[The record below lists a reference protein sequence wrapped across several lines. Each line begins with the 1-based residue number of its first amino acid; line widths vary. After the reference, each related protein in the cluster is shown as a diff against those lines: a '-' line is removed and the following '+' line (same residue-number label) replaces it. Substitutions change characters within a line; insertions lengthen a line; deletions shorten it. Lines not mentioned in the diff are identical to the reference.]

1 MKTKDDKLKK
11 LPPVKLE
18 DIEKVGKEKAA
29 KLDKKWK
36 DGLSMHQ
43 DRTTGFDFF
52 AKVAKNM
59 TLFEKGRKDEW
70 SEGSTQTIM
79 RKIRSQTLQRV
90 PDGEIVTP
98 YEKNSIEQAV
108 VDFLFKHKILTSEF
122 DGKDMLKNLWK
133 SFNSSYIYGMACVR
147 TGFERD
153 LDGDP
158 RVSFTLIPYGD
169 VIPSPDCKAIEEADW
184 YIIREYIPLSSLKA
198 MVDWETGEV
207 SDTTYD
213 ADVVRYLVENQY
225 KDGAGP
231 ESMALADKK
240 KGVTPNH
247 SVEVRTYYCRGA
259 DEFVTYVP
267 GLNAILRTVPNYDP
281 RKDVP
286 IHFLILEPDPEFPYG
301 CSSVMWTMAQ
311 QQFADAFQSTAYQT
325 LLLSLRPPL
334 QVFGNLANPKMK
346 MRPGAVWP
354 MGTNPNNRIE
364 KVPIETATLTG
375 YNSIL
380 EGISARMQ
388 ASLNITDSTV
398 ASDANV
404 PHYSATPQGV
414 EQQRMD
420 KTITINQYQKR
431 VEVFFSEWANH
442 AIRSYINSMTG
453 VHEITVDMKTRKRIE
468 SIEEAT
474 RKEMKVNVARTV
486 GPELADAVMPGDGM
500 PADES
505 IIDGTKIIVDFS
517 MFDDAIFNF
526 EVRSGSLIESERE
539 TERANIQEMLVSV
552 SQMMGNVSE
561 ENRPTFES
569 IVMSLILRQC
579 ELADIDISA
588 SISATLDEKLVM
600 NALQSTMGAVMDQ
613 QQQIGQMQQ
622 MMGLPQGGAP
632 MPQGGGSPVQPGAEM
647 AIPPEGGLPQ
657 APAAGMP
664 PEAAPMPPEGMVPGM
679 EAGLPPDM
687 MATMGGGEE
696 MPPEEMV

>member
-1 MKTKDDKLKK
+1 MGKDDRKK

-29 KLDKKWK
+29 KLEKKWK
-36 DGLSMHQ
+36 DGLSVHQ
-43 DRTTGFDFF
+43 NRTTGFKFF

-59 TLFEKGRKDEW
+59 TLFEKARKDEW
-70 SEGSTQTIM
+70 SEGSTQMIM

-98 YEKNSIEQAV
+98 FDKNSIEQAV
-108 VDFLFKHKILTSEF
+108 IDFLFKHKILTSEY
-122 DGKDMLKNLWK
+122 DGKDMMKNLWK
-133 SFNSSYIYGMACVR
+133 TFDNSYIYGMGCVR

-158 RVSFTLIPYGD
+158 RVSYTLIPYGD

-184 YIIREYIPLSSLKA
+184 YIVREYLPLSSLKLLL
-198 MVDWETGEV
+198 DCETGTV
-207 SDTTYD
+207 SDPTYD
-213 ADVVRYLVENQY
+213 ADVVRYIVENEV
-225 KDGAGP
+225 KDGGGP
-231 ESMALADKK
+231 ESMQLADQK
-240 KGVTPNH
+240 KGVSFTK

-267 GLNAILRTVPNYDP
+267 SINAILRKVPNYDP

-325 LLLSLRPPL
+325 LLLSMHPPL

-346 MRPGAVWP
+346 MRPNAIWP

-364 KVPIETATLTG
+364 KFPVETTTLTG

-380 EGISARMQ
+380 EGIDARMME
-388 ASLNITDSTV
+388 SLNITDATV

-414 EQQRMD
+414 EQQRLD

-442 AIRSYINSMTG
+442 AIRNYINSMKG
-453 VHEITVDMKTRKRIE
+453 YDKPITVDSKTRKRIE
-468 SIEEAT
+468 SIEEAK
-474 RKEMKVNVARTV
+474 RSES
-486 GPELADAVMPGDGM
+486 ELALQQMFGMDA
-500 PADES
+500 ADEAIAGTEDWGES
-505 IIDGTKIIVDFS
+505 IIDGNKINVDFS

-526 EVRSGSLIESERE
+526 EVRTGSLIESEQE
-539 TERANIQEMLVSV
+539 TERENIQEMLVSV
-552 SQMMGNVSE
+552 SQMMGNVSDA
-561 ENRPTFES
+561 NKQAFES
-569 IVMSLILRQC
+569 IVMQLVLRLC
-579 ELADIDISA
+579 ELSNIDISA
-588 SISATLDEKLVM
+588 GIASTMNEQLVM
-600 NALQSTMGAVMDQ
+600 QALETTMGAVAEQ
-613 QQQIGQMQQ
+613 QNQIGQMQQ
-622 MMGLPQGGAP
+622 AMGMQ
-632 MPQGGGSPVQPGAEM
+632 QP
-647 AIPPEGGLPQ
+647 
-657 APAAGMP
+657 MP
-664 PEAAPMPPEGMVPGM
+664 PEAMGQMPPEAGPVPP
-679 EAGLPPDM
+679 EAMGQMPPEMGPPPVEEMPPEMPVEAGGLPPDM
-687 MATMGGGEE
+687 MAGLGEE
-696 MPPEEMV
+696 PAPEGEML